1 MTRPR
6 TEPPEWAKSEHV
18 DWYRSWASE
27 FPRLREADA
36 ALIEHLPVQFGH
48 VLDLGTGDG
57 RLLAVL
63 RAAQP
68 SFDAVGLDVS
78 SPMLEAAAERL
89 AGDVRTELVRHNLA
103 EPLPDLGSFDLVV
116 SALAIHHCEDA
127 RKRALYGEI
136 FGLLAAGGVF
146 LNLEHVSS
154 PTARLHRA
162 FLDAVGVR
170 PEGEDPS
177 NRLLDVETQLSWL
190 RELGFHDVDCHW
202 KWREFALLGGV
213 KPSG

>member
-6 TEPPEWAKSEHV
+6 TEPPEWSKSEHV
-18 DWYRSWASE
+18 DWYRTWASE
-27 FPRLREADA
+27 FPRLREAHA

-57 RLLAVL
+57 RLLALL

-68 SFDAVGLDVS
+68 SFDAVALDVS

-89 AGDVRTELVRHNLA
+89 AGDVRTELVQHNLA

-146 LNLEHVSS
+146 INLEHVSS

-162 FLDAVGVR
+162 FLDAAGIR
-170 PEGEDPS
+170 PEAEDPS

-190 RELGFHDVDCHW
+190 RKLGFCDVDCHW